1 MSILK
6 LSASQDTTITNGFKS
21 DGVTRAVYANMG
33 AADSLEM
40 YSSYYSSSTDTA
52 PQLSRILLQFDIA
65 TLVSKRSAG
74 LLPSSGS
81 VNFVLK
87 LSNVEHPYTVPK
99 NFTALIAPVS
109 RSWVEGTGLDQ
120 DAYTDS
126 GYDGSTGRGTNWQ
139 YASEN
144 FWTTPGADIITGSG
158 YAKSFYFDNGTEDLV
173 VDVTSI
179 VEAQIAGTIPSA
191 GLAVLLSGSFEA
203 PTEGTS
209 YYTKKFSARSSE
221 YFFKR
226 PALEARWSALNTD
239 DRGSFY
245 FSSPNLS
252 NSDNQQNIYFYNRVN
267 GTLKDLPAA
276 VIPSLNIKNFA
287 SASLGSGSVTKVS
300 TGVYR
305 AVVTVTGSSDQ
316 TLYDTWSSGSTV
328 YYAGEIEANVR
339 DFEDSATQEEFIFS
353 ITNIKSVYGSQERPA
368 LKIYSRQKDW
378 SPTIYTVSNNII
390 ENYAHKNLYYK
401 VFRIVDGYTV
411 IDYGIEPVAYTQCSY
426 DKNGN
431 YFDLD
436 MSLFE
441 PGYAYAV
448 KLMLYEDGLKKE
460 FPSIYR
466 FKVE

>member
-21 DGVTRAVYANMG
+21 DSLTRAVYANMG

-40 YSSYYSSSTDTA
+40 YSSYYSGSTDIE
-52 PQLSRILLQFDIA
+52 PQLSRILLKFDIV
-65 TLVSKRSAG
+65 TLAAKRTAG
-74 LLPSSGS
+74 ILPASGS
-81 VNFVLK
+81 VNFILK

-99 NFTALIAPVS
+99 NFTALIAPIS
-109 RSWVEGTGLDQ
+109 RSWNEGTGLDQ
-120 DAYTDS
+120 DNYTDS
-126 GYDGSTGRGTNWQ
+126 GYDGSTGYGANWE
-139 YASEN
+139 YASEE
-144 FWTTPGADIITGSG
+144 FWTTSGGDVITGSE

-173 VDVTSI
+173 VDVTNI
-179 VEAQIAGTIPSA
+179 VEDQIAGTIPDA
-191 GLAVLLSGSFEA
+191 GIAVLLSGSFEN
-203 PTEGTS
+203 PTEGTD

-239 DRGSFY
+239 DRGEFY

-252 NSDNQQNIYFYNRVN
+252 NSDNEQNIYFYNRVN

-276 VIPSLNIKNFA
+276 VIPSLNIKNSS

-300 TGVYR
+300 TGVYKG
-305 AVVTVTGSSDQ
+305 TITITGSLDD
-316 TLYDTWSSGSTV
+316 TIYDTWSSGSTV
-328 YYAGEIEANVR
+328 YYTGEIEANVR

-353 ITNIKSVYGSQERPA
+353 ITNIKSVYGSQERPT

-378 SPTIYTVSNNII
+378 SPTIYTVSNNTI